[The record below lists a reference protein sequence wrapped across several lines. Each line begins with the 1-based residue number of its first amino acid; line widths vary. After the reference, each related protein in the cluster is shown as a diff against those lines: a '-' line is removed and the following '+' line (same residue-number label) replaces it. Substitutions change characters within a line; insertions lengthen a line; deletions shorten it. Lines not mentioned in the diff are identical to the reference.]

1 MAGYICKIL
10 IENTHPPVWRRVIV
24 PNRITFEELHEVIQ
38 ILFSWENEHLHE
50 FEVPGDRIY
59 ISDNGAAWANHYYE
73 SETLIDSFFRNYK
86 WIRYIYD
93 FGDDWRHRIT
103 KECTDNKR
111 NGGYKSFGDG
121 IKGFTA
127 CFF

>member
-1 MAGYICKIL
+1 MAGYVCKIK

-24 PNRITFEELHEVIQ
+24 PNRITFKELHEVIQ

-50 FEVPGDRIY
+50 FKVPGDRIY
-59 ISDNGAAWANHYYE
+59 ISDNGAAWENHYYE

-93 FGDDWRHRIT
+93 FGED
-103 KECTDNKR
+103 
-111 NGGYKSFGDG
+111 
-121 IKGFTA
+121 
-127 CFF
+127 

>member
-1 MAGYICKIL
+1 MAGYICKII

-38 ILFSWENEHLHE
+38 TLFSWENEHLHE

-59 ISDNGAAWANHYYE
+59 ISDNDATCANHYYE
-73 SETLIDSFFRNYK
+73 LETLIDSFFRNYK

-93 FGDDWRHRIT
+93 FGDDWMFTIDVVKIVSVENYFKPHVI
-103 KECTDNKR
+103 
-111 NGGYKSFGDG
+111 GS
-121 IKGFTA
+121 KGKVKQY
-127 CFF
+127 